1 VDELIP
7 RVLHTTAAPTAPRH
21 VGFSAGTVGVAP
33 AGHARGSHGSSPAVA
48 AFGVAMAPD
57 APEGAVVVV
66 VGTVAP
72 ADVLGLTD
80 VAAGGL
86 TANWVPVTTVT

>member
-1 VDELIP
+1 M
-7 RVLHTTAAPTAPRH
+7 APD
-21 VGFSAGTVGVAP
+21 
-33 AGHARGSHGSSPAVA
+33 
-48 AFGVAMAPD
+48 APD